1 MNNETRSMGMKK
13 WILMGCAAL
22 VATGDWAAKE
32 MSVQVRDG
40 QLRNRASFL
49 GTVTATVAYGDRVTV
64 NQTQAGWCEVAT
76 ASGASGWIHESALTP
91 KRVVLSS
98 GTEDARAQSVGSE
111 EVALAG
117 KGFSKEVEAEYKKQN
132 KDLDYTWVDWMGK
145 QTVPPEQLVQFL
157 KQGGLAQ

>member
-1 MNNETRSMGMKK
+1 MKK

-22 VATGDWAAKE
+22 VATGAWAAKE

-111 EVALAG
+111 EGALAG

>member
-1 MNNETRSMGMKK
+1 MRK

-22 VATGDWAAKE
+22 MATGAWAAKE

-49 GTVTATVAYGDRVTV
+49 GAVTGAVAYGDRVTV

-76 ASGASGWIHESALTP
+76 AAGKSGWIHESALTP

-98 GTEDARAQSVGSE
+98 GANDARTGASGQ

-117 KGFSKEVEAEYKKQN
+117 KGFSKEVEASYKSQN
-132 KDLDYTWVDWMGK
+132 RDIDYTWVDWMGQQK
-145 QTVPPEQLVQFL
+145 IPTEQLVQFL
-157 KQGGLAQ
+157 KQGDLAQ

>member
-1 MNNETRSMGMKK
+1 MKK

-22 VATGDWAAKE
+22 VATGAWAAKE

-49 GTVTATVAYGDRVTV
+49 GTVVGAVAYGDRVEV
-64 NQTQAGWCEVAT
+64 NQTQTGWCEVAT
-76 ASGASGWIHESALTP
+76 AAGVTGWIHESALTP
-91 KRVVLSS
+91 KKVVLAS
-98 GTEDARAQSVGSE
+98 GEGDARVGASGE

-117 KGFSKEVEAEYKKQN
+117 KGFNKEVEAEYKKQN
-132 KDLDYTWVDWMGK
+132 KAIDYTWVDWLAK

-157 KQGGLAQ
+157 KQGELAQ

>member
-1 MNNETRSMGMKK
+1 MGMKK
-13 WILMGCAAL
+13 WILMCCAAL
-22 VATGDWAAKE
+22 LATGAWAAKE

-76 ASGASGWIHESALTP
+76 AAGTTGWIHESALTP
-91 KRVVLSS
+91 KRVVMGS
-98 GTEDARAQSVGSE
+98 GEGDARVGASGE

-132 KDLDYTWVDWMGK
+132 KDIDYTWVDWMGK
-145 QTVPPEQLVQFL
+145 QTVPNEQLVQFL
-157 KQGGLAQ
+157 KQGDLAQ

>member
-1 MNNETRSMGMKK
+1 MKK

-22 VATGDWAAKE
+22 VATGAWAAKE

-98 GTEDARAQSVGSE
+98 GAEDARAQSVGSD
-111 EVALAG
+111 EVALVG

-132 KDLDYTWVDWMGK
+132 QDVDYTWVDWMGQ
-145 QTVPPEQLVQFL
+145 QTVSSERLVAFL
-157 KQGGLAQ
+157 KQGNLAQ

>member
-1 MNNETRSMGMKK
+1 MRK

-22 VATGDWAAKE
+22 MATGAWAAKE

-49 GTVTATVAYGDRVTV
+49 GAVTGAVAYGDRVTV
-64 NQTQAGWCEVAT
+64 NQSQAGWCEVAT
-76 ASGASGWIHESALTP
+76 AAGKTGWIHESALTP

-98 GTEDARAQSVGSE
+98 GTTDARAGASGE

-132 KDLDYTWVDWMGK
+132 KDIDYTWVDWMGR
-145 QTVPPEQLVQFL
+145 QIVPSEQLVEFL
-157 KQGGLAQ
+157 KQGDLVR

>member
-1 MNNETRSMGMKK
+1 MKK

-22 VATGDWAAKE
+22 MATGAWAAKE

-49 GTVTATVAYGDRVTV
+49 GAVTGTVAYGDRVTV
-64 NQTQAGWCEVAT
+64 NQTQAGWCEVSIAGKT
-76 ASGASGWIHESALTP
+76 GWIHESALTP
-91 KRVVLSS
+91 KRVVLAS
-98 GTEDARAQSVGSE
+98 GAGDARAQSVGSE

-132 KDLDYTWVDWMGK
+132 QNVDYTWVDWMGK
-145 QTVPPEQLVQFL
+145 QKVPNEQLVQFL
-157 KQGGLAQ
+157 KQGELAQ

>member
-1 MNNETRSMGMKK
+1 MKK

-22 VATGDWAAKE
+22 VATGAWAAKE

-49 GTVTATVAYGDRVTV
+49 GTVTGAVAYGDRVTV

-76 ASGASGWIHESALTP
+76 AAGKSGWIHESALTP

-98 GTEDARAQSVGSE
+98 GANDARTGASGQ

-117 KGFSKEVEAEYKKQN
+117 KGFSKEVEASYKSQN
-132 KDLDYTWVDWMGK
+132 RDIDYTWVDWMRQQK
-145 QTVPPEQLVQFL
+145 VSNDQLVQFL
-157 KQGGLAQ
+157 KQGDLAK

>member
-1 MNNETRSMGMKK
+1 MKK
-13 WILMGCAAL
+13 WMLMCCAAL
-22 VATGDWAAKE
+22 LATGAWAAKE

-64 NQTQAGWCEVAT
+64 NQSQAGWCEVAT
-76 ASGASGWIHESALTP
+76 AAGKTGWIHESALTP

-98 GTEDARAQSVGSE
+98 GTTDARAGASGE

-117 KGFSKEVEAEYKKQN
+117 KGFSKEVEAEYKKTN
-132 KDLDYTWVDWMGK
+132 KDIDYTWVDWMGK
-145 QTVPPEQLVQFL
+145 QKVSGEQIVQFL
-157 KQGGLAQ
+157 KQGDLAQ